1 MTATED
7 EEIMTTDVV
16 VAIATDQDQIMMI
29 DDVMVAAVTVGFTY
43 DEWIVF
49 IMIYFRW
56 WPWRRQRSRWG

>member
-29 DDVMVAAVTVGFTY
+29 DDVMVAAVTVRYKY
-43 DEWIVF
+43 DD
-49 IMIYFRW
+49 
-56 WPWRRQRSRWG
+56 